1 MTTQVAKEEVLRP
14 SVSGTFA
21 WLAAQSTDA
30 NAGLFRILR
39 GVYNSLSCVSPQ
51 QKFEMWTSVTAL
63 LQLSFI
69 PQAKESIPSRRKG
82 RLAPKEG
89 PQSVLASSFYMFVSS
104 PP

>member
-69 PQAKESIPSRRKG
+69 PQAKESIPRRKG